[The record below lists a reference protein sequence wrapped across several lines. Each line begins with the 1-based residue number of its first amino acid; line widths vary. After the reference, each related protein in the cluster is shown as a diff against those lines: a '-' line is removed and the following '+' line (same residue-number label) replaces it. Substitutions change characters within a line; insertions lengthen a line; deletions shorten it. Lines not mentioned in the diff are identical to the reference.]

1 MNPMKI
7 KAPLAEAVMRHAKQ
21 NIIPFHMPGH
31 KGGRGFS
38 REFLNN
44 LAEMDVTE
52 IPGMDNLHQPTGI
65 IAEAQRM
72 ASRAYRAHHSFS
84 GQWFYFGNPCN
95 DYGCMQSGGS
105 AHSSQEQP

>member
-31 KGGRGFS
+31 KGGREVS

-72 ASRAYRAHHSFS
+72 ASRAYRAHHSFFWS
-84 GQWFYFGNPCN
+84 MVLLRES
-95 DYGCMQSGGS
+95 MQ
-105 AHSSQEQP
+105 